1 MVGTTENVEV
11 HGVVLRVRVD
21 RKMRLG
27 EDEDAGDTERLKLVE
42 RPADDSQLT
51 FVCNLLHQGLNLVD
65 ELEVDTRDTSDEV
78 LHSYFKNVR
87 FFYTMSSFTII
98 DGELTV
104 LCEGQIEYVF
114 ERDSLSRAAY
124 NYMIQWIQDKKTPAD
139 DPGTVWLEAEK
150 AWDALSPEM
159 QATLMSIANKERQQA
174 LDIRDGLLA
183 TLHGYQG
190 VKSIKDAYADC
201 IRACFSQLN

>member
-1 MVGTTENVEV
+1 MYQTCGFLLVLFDFLLAARL
-11 HGVVLRVRVD
+11 LRVRTD
-21 RKMRLG
+21 W
-27 EDEDAGDTERLKLVE
+27 
-42 RPADDSQLT
+42 T
-51 FVCNLLHQGLNLVD
+51 FKNLVRATICD
-65 ELEVDTRDTSDEV
+65 LHIFFSQYV
-78 LHSYFKNVR
+78 LMEF
-87 FFYTMSSFTII
+87 TMI

-104 LCEGQIEYVF
+104 LRDGEIEYVF

-124 NYMIQWIQDKKTPAD
+124 QYMIHWIQDKKTPAD

-174 LDIRDGLLA
+174 CDIRDGLLA

-190 VKSIKDAYADC
+190 IKSIKDAYADC
-201 IRACFSQLN
+201 IRTCFNQW

>member
-1 MVGTTENVEV
+1 MYQTCGFLLVLFDFLLAARL
-11 HGVVLRVRVD
+11 LRVRTDWTFKNLD
-21 RKMRLG
+21 R
-27 EDEDAGDTERLKLVE
+27 ATI
-42 RPADDSQLT
+42 
-51 FVCNLLHQGLNLVD
+51 CNLQVFFS
-65 ELEVDTRDTSDEV
+65 RYV
-78 LHSYFKNVR
+78 L
-87 FFYTMSSFTII
+87 MEFTII

-104 LCEGQIEYVF
+104 LREGQIEYVF

-139 DPGTVWLEAEK
+139 DPGTAWLEAEK
-150 AWDALSPEM
+150 AWDALSPEI

-190 VKSIKDAYADC
+190 VKSIKDAYAEC
-201 IRACFSQLN
+201 IRACFNQF